1 MVLSER
7 FSVTPTDELLVK
19 LEQLFGDKVAV
30 LR

>member
-19 LEQLFGDKVAV
+19 LERLFGDQVAV